1 MSNKEI
7 EPRSAFEK
15 HGQSIIQVLIAA
27 LCIWMANTTN
37 LTATSVAVLTER
49 MQGIKVQ
56 LDSVQL
62 EASLRYTKEDA
73 IRDTEII
80 NRRMDRQSTRI
91 STLEDDS

>member
-1 MSNKEI
+1 MSTKDKSE
-7 EPRSAFEK
+7 RSTFEK

-73 IRDTEII
+73 VRDTEII
-80 NRRMDRQSTRI
+80 NRRMDRQSDRI
-91 STLEDDS
+91 SVLEEDS